1 MSDIEFELESGEPVF
16 DPVKNAQKAMRA
28 VLPKRFYKIAEAVE
42 KNDRFSVQLDG
53 RTAKTSGRKPLV
65 VPTKA
70 LAELVALEFDAQKEF
85 IDPFS
90 MPILRIV
97 NPAIDSVSGLMDD
110 VRADIANYAGT
121 DLLCYRA
128 NEPEKLIARQNAM
141 WNPVISRVESEIGAR
156 FILAEGVMH
165 VAQLQPTLAAFAA
178 RLETATP
185 DAFTLSATHVMTS
198 LSGSAMIALSVTAG
212 WLSTAEAWSAAHL
225 DEDWTIEFWGEDL
238 EAQARRA
245 KRWIEFEAAAKVI
258 DAVKLA

>member
-1 MSDIEFELESGEPVF
+1 MSGIEFELDGGKPVF

-28 VLPKRFYKIAEAVE
+28 VLPKRFYKLSEAVE
-42 KNDRFSVQLDG
+42 TEAGFAVLLDG
-53 RTAKTSGRKPLV
+53 RNAKTSGRKPLV
-65 VPTKA
+65 LPTKA
-70 LAELVALEFDAQKEF
+70 LADLVAHEFDSQKEF

-90 MPILRIV
+90 MPVLRIV
-97 NPAIDSVSGLMDD
+97 NPAIDSVSGLMGE

-141 WNPVISRVESEIGAR
+141 WNPIIARVESEIGAR

-165 VAQLQPTLAAFAA
+165 VAQLQPTLDAFAK
-178 RLETATP
+178 RLENATP

-198 LSGSAMIALSVTAG
+198 LSGSAMLSLSVTAG
-212 WLSTAEAWSAAHL
+212 WRSASDVWTAAHL

-245 KRWIEFEAAAKVI
+245 KRWIEFEAAAKVV
-258 DAVKLA
+258 ASVKV